1 MGMFRTAF
9 MNVAGVHEE
18 PKKGSYE
25 WKKEHMTP
33 QQLARTMDNAEKYNG
48 VSSLKILFKTI

>member
-1 MGMFRTAF
+1 MFRTAF